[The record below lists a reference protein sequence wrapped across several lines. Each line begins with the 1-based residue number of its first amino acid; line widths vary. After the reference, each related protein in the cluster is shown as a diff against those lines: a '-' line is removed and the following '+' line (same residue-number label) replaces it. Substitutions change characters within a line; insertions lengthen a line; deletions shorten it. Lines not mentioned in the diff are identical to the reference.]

1 MVGKFNCGFERTA
14 FWFAEKRRNALFKTK
29 TELPLPSLSLKG
41 NEKQEK
47 QTPAQTNRAVDYR

>member
-1 MVGKFNCGFERTA
+1 MTSNVYETLYNNMK
-14 FWFAEKRRNALFKTK
+14 KRFTVVSGENEYTLGGYMMMKA
-29 TELPLPSLSLKG
+29 